1 MPTYLKRTFYVLLAL
16 GVIGGVLYWRFL
28 SAAGYFTAVKVE
40 VPADC
45 RMIAAVAGPEDIA
58 VDRERGIA
66 YVSAYDRRL
75 ASAGTPGAKGVRGGI
90 YAIDL
95 TRDVADWTLAPV
107 TPATPADFRPH
118 GISLYVMPD
127 GARRLFVIN
136 HHADGAQSIDI
147 FDVTDEGDL
156 TLFKSVASP
165 LLVSPNDIVAVGPED
180 FYVTNDHGTASP
192 RGKMIDDMLLLA
204 HGNVVHYDGKEMAI
218 AAEDLLYPNGINA
231 SADGR
236 HVYVASTLGMALHIY
251 ERDLV
256 NDTLKAVDYARLG
269 TGVDNIDVQPDGSLL
284 IAAHPQPLALRAHA
298 ADPAKLSPSQV
309 IRVVP
314 GAEGGGA
321 AATIYLNLGEEISAA
336 SVAAG
341 YQDKML
347 IGNIFDPKIL
357 VCHQSSEM
365 KAY

>member
-1 MPTYLKRTFYVLLAL
+1 MPTYVKRTLYVLLAL

-45 RMIAAVAGPEDIA
+45 RSIASVAGPEDIA
-58 VDRERGIA
+58 VDRERGVA
-66 YVSAYDRRL
+66 YVSATDRRL
-75 ASAGTPGAKGVRGGI
+75 AMAGTVGAKGVRGGI
-90 YAIDL
+90 YTIDL
-95 TRDVADWTLAPV
+95 TRDVADWSLTPV
-107 TPATPADFRPH
+107 TPAIPADFRPH

-127 GARRLFVIN
+127 GTRRLFVVN
-136 HHADGAQSIDI
+136 HHADGGQSIDI
-147 FDVTDEGDL
+147 LDVANAGDL
-156 TLFKSVASP
+156 TFFKSVTSP
-165 LLVSPNDIVAVGPED
+165 LLVSPNDVVAVGPED
-180 FYVTNDHGTASP
+180 FYLTNDHGTLSAT
-192 RGKMIDDMLLLA
+192 GKMIDDVLLLA
-204 HGNVVHYDGKEMAI
+204 HGNVVHYDGKDMRI
-218 AAEDLLYPNGINA
+218 AAEGLLFPNGINV

-236 HVYVASTLGMALHIY
+236 HVYVASSLGMALHIY
-251 ERDLV
+251 DRDLV
-256 NDTLKAVDYARLG
+256 NDALKAVDYARLG

-284 IAAHPQPLALRAHA
+284 IAAHPQILALRAHA

-321 AATIYLNLGEEISAA
+321 AATIYLNFGEEISGA

-341 YQDKML
+341 YKDMML
-347 IGNIFDPKIL
+347 VGNIFDPVIL
-357 VCHQSSEM
+357 ACKQSHEM